1 MPPIDCV
8 YIAASAQD
16 ARYTRICVASIRFFY
31 PHIPIRILPG
41 GRLQAHLVR
50 ELRQYWDVELAELAE
65 EGNYGWGFVKLETL
79 FGPPG
84 QRFLVLDSD
93 TVITG
98 PVLDLWSDSR
108 SSFLVDDEHQ
118 PESRAKEIYYDWEKL
133 RGFDPN
139 AQPPGF
145 LFNTWYRRCIDT
157 RGFRAVD
164 SLDNAPDHD
173 AVKYIHE
180 WRSRPA
186 ELHLQSESQLAGP
199 AS

>member
-8 YIAASAQD
+8 YIAASAHD

-41 GRLQAHLVR
+41 GRLQADLVR

-65 EGNYGWGFVKLETL
+65 EGDYGWGFVKLETL

-98 PVLDLWSDSR
+98 PVLDLWSDSQCVIFGGR
-108 SSFLVDDEHQ
+108 
-118 PESRAKEIYYDWEKL
+118 
-133 RGFDPN
+133 
-139 AQPPGF
+139 
-145 LFNTWYRRCIDT
+145 
-157 RGFRAVD
+157 
-164 SLDNAPDHD
+164 
-173 AVKYIHE
+173 
-180 WRSRPA
+180 
-186 ELHLQSESQLAGP
+186 
-199 AS
+199 